1 MKTFPVVDL
10 KGRSRRKLQI
20 FIETRSDAFDPRFPF
35 SSRSDCSSLVY
46 EKVNSLSNAIKLI
59 VIYESSLVKVVGKE
73 ISLKECLFC
82 SKLWRPPPTTSGVP
96 ANTNPLKSAGALYN
110 FGLILRFNSENLS
123 RWKYTEC
130 SFDIAEALKSS
141 QKTLRPFGMV
151 WTFLNNWEIYGL
163 WTVDTVSPVHAG
175 TFIGIPTSG
184 LKSGTFW
191 PERSFRCL
199 YLR

>member
-1 MKTFPVVDL
+1 MFIKPTCLITSTLLGTSRPAIKMRHQFGHPHIYVPETIFIKCTLFLSSWQFFFVKTFPVVDL

-82 SKLWRPPPTTSGVP
+82 PKL
-96 ANTNPLKSAGALYN
+96 
-110 FGLILRFNSENLS
+110 
-123 RWKYTEC
+123 
-130 SFDIAEALKSS
+130 
-141 QKTLRPFGMV
+141 
-151 WTFLNNWEIYGL
+151 
-163 WTVDTVSPVHAG
+163 
-175 TFIGIPTSG
+175 
-184 LKSGTFW
+184 
-191 PERSFRCL
+191 
-199 YLR
+199 